1 MRWKRQD
8 SGARSRLD
16 SLGREVVRAAA
27 ANEEEAEAVARSP
40 FLYARVRA
48 RVAAERQRRA
58 EGEGWL
64 AVLGVA
70 WRAVPALSLVFA
82 FALALLLTSGPAGAP
97 AQSGVVEE
105 ALAGAPP
112 QGAVYERVV
121 FAETSALTGDDVLNT
136 IYYEDG
142 PEGQR

>member
-8 SGARSRLD
+8 SAARSRLER
-16 SLGREVVRAAA
+16 LGREVVRSAA
-27 ANEEEAEAVARSP
+27 ANDEEAEEVARSP

-82 FALALLLTSGPAGAP
+82 VALALLLTSGPAGAP
-97 AQSGVVEE
+97 AQAGVVEE
-105 ALAGAPP
+105 ALAGAR
-112 QGAVYERVV
+112 QGAVYESVV
-121 FAETSALTGDDVLNT
+121 FAETSALSGDDVLTT